1 MVRANKKIR
10 AKLYITCRTNG
21 HKTKLRQKP
30 YIYIYR
36 VYIEIVTSS
45 IYVESVL
52 KVYITSYSLLSRFC
66 SFFPERLFFALMLLC
81 LGEVAPIAFLVM
93 FVNQRC
99 RCFLWQ
105 PNYVQSEWW
114 MWFWNRN
121 WSHLSLP
128 ATLTCIATLM
138 ASIHGTTCITAHFS
152 RSHTVSIETWHRVY
166 MLKANKY
173 NAPQNDIYVNILV
186 RLMMQV
192 IINKLS

>member
-30 YIYIYR
+30 YIYR

-99 RCFLWQ
+99 RCFFWQ
-105 PNYVQSEWW
+105 PNFVQSEWW

-128 ATLTCIATLM
+128 ATLTCYCHTDGFHSRYHVYNCSFFKKPHCVNRNIAPCL
-138 ASIHGTTCITAHFS
+138 HVKG
-152 RSHTVSIETWHRVY
+152 
-166 MLKANKY
+166 
-173 NAPQNDIYVNILV
+173 
-186 RLMMQV
+186 
-192 IINKLS
+192 